1 MHPAM
6 LGFLIGL
13 GAAAFFILSQY
24 SLLSKEAD
32 ETAKRLK
39 KKRVFTEQ
47 MRKQMRSVITFSIF
61 LPPAISLGCWMVL
74 PKLGITL

>member
-13 GAAAFFILSQY
+13 GVALFFVASEYMLQNN
-24 SLLSKEAD
+24 EAN

-39 KKRVFTEQ
+39 RKPVWTDP
-47 MRKQMRSVITFSIF
+47 MRQRLRGVIFFAIL
-61 LPPAISLGCWMVL
+61 LPPAISLGCWLVL
-74 PKLGITL
+74 PKLGY